1 MTNSNR
7 KAAIRARMARTGEN
21 YTTARRA
28 VAQAR
33 GHRPERV
40 SPQDDLALERAV
52 YAAYDQGTVAG
63 FLAQELYSTATWRE
77 SKAAEHP
84 GDDRNLRAAEHLAG
98 LARQVLALPGEDPR
112 ILRMEHAVQAIADAN
127 GELPATSEITR
138 TIGFGW
144 YPSLDELLD
153 RYAQEHTRDLDQL
166 KQYVTSAEG
175 EGVMSAARRISEALN
190 IGLDEVL
197 AAIQKLGSRAPAAT
211 LSGSGTLTAGAP
223 FAAAASLSGH
233 GTLTA
238 GAPFAGAATLSG
250 HGTLTAGA
258 PAAVAT
264 ATALPPTVRVTSADA
279 VAAADGSGAVRQ
291 IDVDE
296 LSEQAS
302 RGGLARLN
310 ANQRILIAVILI
322 AAVFPALPPE
332 TRQAILDDTGLAAAI
347 ATVLVLL
354 KR

>member
-1 MTNSNR
+1 MTNADR

-33 GHRPERV
+33 GNGQERV
-40 SPQDDLALERAV
+40 SPQDDPALERAV

-63 FLAQELYSTATWRE
+63 FLAQELYSTAAWRE
-77 SKAAEHP
+77 GKAAEYP
-84 GDDRNLRAAEHLAG
+84 DDDRNLRAAEHLAS

-144 YPSLDELLD
+144 KYPSLDELLD

-166 KQYVTSAEG
+166 KQYVASAEG

-197 AAIQKLGSRAPAAT
+197 AAIQKLGSRAPAAS

-223 FAAAASLSGH
+223 FAA
-233 GTLTA
+233 
-238 GAPFAGAATLSG
+238 AATLSG

-264 ATALPPTVRVTSADA
+264 AMAPQPTVRVTSADA
-279 VAAADGSGAVRQ
+279 VAAADGPGAVRQ

-332 TRQAILDDTGLAAAI
+332 TRQAILADTGLAAAI
-347 ATVLVLL
+347 AAVLVLL